1 MRMTSHPRNE
11 PAVAREIFVK
21 PSSTIRADL
30 RSTFR
35 RPFVRGAVALAAAAG
50 AALTV
55 AACNTTQNAPQPPAD
70 GTVYAA
76 PLDTAALSK
85 HSCGAPI
92 IAYRNLIDRD
102 VRTGFLSQSVYDRIA
117 PQLASAAATCVA
129 GNDGAAIAS
138 LNATKRQFGYPV

>member
-1 MRMTSHPRNE
+1 M
-11 PAVAREIFVK
+11 K

-30 RSTFR
+30 RSKFR
-35 RPFVRGAVALAAAAG
+35 RPAARTTVALAAAAG

-55 AACNTTQNAPQPPAD
+55 AACNTTQNAPVQAD

-76 PLDTAALSK
+76 PLDTAALSQ
-85 HSCGAPI
+85 HSCGTPI
-92 IAYRNLIDRD
+92 VAYRNLIDRD

-117 PQLASAAATCVA
+117 PQLASAAATCIA
-129 GNDGAAIAS
+129 GNDAAAIAS